1 MKKQKILAKINK
13 RLFVAVPVS
22 EKVKDRIKPVVDEL
36 SKTGADLK
44 LVSLSH
50 LHFTLKFFGD
60 VDEKK
65 ISELE
70 KKLAGIS
77 ERTKKFAITI
87 KDVGVFPSLERINVV
102 WIGVEDSL
110 LASLMKAVN
119 HELNYIK
126 KNEHEE
132 EVAHLTI
139 ARVKTGRN
147 KKELQE
153 FAKKNEKKDFGT
165 MTVDKLILFESE
177 LTKEGSVYKVVGEFE
192 LR

>member
-1 MKKQKILAKINK
+1 MK

-22 EKVKDRIKPVVDEL
+22 EKVRDRIKPVVDEL

-50 LHFTLKFFGD
+50 LHFTLKFLGE

-65 ISELE
+65 ILE
-70 KKLAGIS
+70 IKKKLAGIS

-102 WIGVEDSL
+102 WIGVEGSL
-110 LASLMKAVN
+110 LVSLMKAVN

-126 KNEHEE
+126 KNGHEE

-153 FAKKNEKKDFGT
+153 FVKKNEKKEFGK
-165 MTVDKLILFESE
+165 MTVDKLILYESE
-177 LTKEGSVYKVVGEFE
+177 LTKEGPVYKVVGEFG
-192 LR
+192 LG